1 MPLLNKSQINKILA
15 HAPRL
20 KCLVIGDCILDHYI
34 WGDVHRISP
43 EAPVP
48 IVNVDHESYRL
59 GGACNVALNLR
70 KLGCNVTLMGLIG
83 QDRAGETMRLLLDS
97 DRIELA
103 TTPAKPD
110 VQTVLKTRI
119 VVRNQQLCR
128 LDRERSFT
136 EQQAEALLP
145 IVKKMISD
153 VNVVILSDYNK
164 GTLTQTL
171 VQTLEKF
178 REKHNFFLAV
188 DPKPNHHL
196 VYRAI
201 DLLKPNQ
208 SEALQLSGI
217 SYGPYEPFPLS
228 QVVSALFKH
237 YGTRYL
243 SITLGKQGMVLW
255 DKKTDSGQIYATGN
269 QEVFD
274 VSGAGDTALSALTLA
289 LNAEMT
295 SAEAATF
302 ANIASG
308 IVVGKVGT
316 AAVTPEEILS
326 YVD

>member
-15 HAPRL
+15 HAPHL

-83 QDRAGETMRLLLDS
+83 QDRAGETMRLLLES
-97 DRIELA
+97 DRIALA
-103 TTPAKPD
+103 TPASPD
-110 VQTVLKTRI
+110 VQTILKTRI

-128 LDRERSFT
+128 LDRERVFT
-136 EQQAEALLP
+136 EQQAEVLLP
-145 IVKKMISD
+145 IMKKMVSD

-171 VQTLEKF
+171 VKTLEKLK
-178 REKHNFFLAV
+178 EKHHFFLAV
-188 DPKPNHHL
+188 DPKPNHRL
-196 VYRAI
+196 VYRSI

-208 SEALQLSGI
+208 SEALQLSGV
-217 SYGPYEPFPLS
+217 SYGPYEPFPLA

-243 SITLGKQGMVLW
+243 AITLGKQGIALW
-255 DKKTDSGQIYATGN
+255 DKKAEDGQIYATGN

-295 SAEAATF
+295 PAEAASF

-308 IVVGKVGT
+308 VVVGKVGT
-316 AAVTPEEILS
+316 AAVMPEEILS
-326 YVD
+326 YVG